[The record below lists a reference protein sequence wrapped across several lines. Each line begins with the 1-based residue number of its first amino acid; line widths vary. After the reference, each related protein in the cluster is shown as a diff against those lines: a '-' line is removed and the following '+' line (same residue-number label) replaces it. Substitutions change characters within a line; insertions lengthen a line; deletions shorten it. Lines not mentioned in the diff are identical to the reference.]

1 MTSKASRWELYIC
14 MYLSV
19 SSCKSAWWGR
29 RASTRCVTNFQ
40 LTLLNTLICS
50 VKKIPEASSQEI
62 LTDRV
67 LRASLHIAWPSLNNL
82 TANMLSAPAAS
93 EILRLLL
100 ASDFRAYMR
109 RTMCKFGGRQEL
121 VATTTWRLC
130 KWSLLFG
137 LQQQCNVV
145 LHALP

>member
-1 MTSKASRWELYIC
+1 
-14 MYLSV
+14 
-19 SSCKSAWWGR
+19 
-29 RASTRCVTNFQ
+29 
-40 LTLLNTLICS
+40 